1 MKLISGL
8 LFLAFILLINSVS
21 AQTSPLC
28 VNGVVNLKSY
38 RPEKDPPIKLSGEWL
53 FAWKKLASEA
63 ELKTAEKYT
72 TVPGNWTPFNSDANF
87 FNKSFGYATYGLTI
101 LLPKAGE
108 NWALLLPPLPSA
120 YKLFVDGKL
129 VATMGEVDTSSNMI
143 PKSVSKLVYFT
154 AKSDKVFL
162 LLQLS
167 NYHFSSGGMWS
178 SITIGSPEK
187 ITEISD
193 KSFIADAFLVGSL
206 LIMGIYHL
214 AIFAMRRK
222 EKAALFFAILCLALA
237 LRACFSMTPLLFYFL
252 PGFSYS
258 LGLKILY
265 TLFPVCLL
273 GFVYFLTST
282 ELVRFPL
289 FMKRIFLI
297 IGLAYTCLV
306 WLSPNQ
312 VYGNLLIVVII
323 MAAWMGCFTVY
334 FLTKHLRDHPLNN
347 TLLLI
352 GILAC
357 FIGLINDSLYEAKLI
372 NTGFLLPFA
381 FLVLLLLQAI
391 VLALRFTGAL
401 THSERLATELAKSN
415 IAYEQMVLG
424 RREAEER
431 IEIESLKSKFFSNIT
446 HEFKTPL
453 SLITAPTEYLLRLS
467 TNGKEKN
474 LLNTVYRNASHL
486 LRLINQMMDLSKSQ
500 AGKLTKTE
508 MVGNIKELSHEI
520 LFSFQP
526 LADGKHITLKFIE
539 EDIPDSYCLF
549 DGDKLEKILN
559 NLLSN
564 AIKFTQEGGI
574 VTLKISFKQFDHKN
588 YFQLNLSDNGIGMS
602 DETLVDLFK
611 PFYQASG
618 TSFLNPNGTG
628 LGLAYTKELVTL
640 LNGTIEVESK
650 QTIGSS
656 FTVTL
661 PVQLI
666 EEVEL
671 SNVSGNT
678 EADTL
683 PTTSEDDLSTN
694 LPTILVIDDHSG
706 LAEYIANFFREYY
719 EVNTCNNGEQ
729 AWNIIQQDLPDIVI
743 SDIMLPGKDGYEI
756 AGLIRN
762 SALTSHIG
770 IILLSAKSTI
780 DSRLKGLD
788 MGANDYLTKPFLLS
802 ELKFRVDNQIKYQR
816 TLQEYY
822 HKHVFA
828 TNDFKADE
836 ATHPFLIKLYDILD
850 QFLDHPD
857 FSISDLAD
865 KLAMSSR
872 TLNRKLNSL
881 TKMASSELIRN
892 YRLKKAAAFLT
903 TGFSVSEAAYMSG
916 FESVSYFGQCF
927 KEQYRIT
934 PSEFIKQTRAIN
946 Y

>member
-1 MKLISGL
+1 MKLISSL
-8 LFLAFILLINSVS
+8 LFLAFILRINSVN
-21 AQTSPLC
+21 AQTSPLA
-28 VNGVVNLKSY
+28 VNGVVDLTSY
-38 RPEKDPPIKLSGEWL
+38 HPQKEAPIKLSGEWL
-53 FAWKKLASEA
+53 FAWKKLATET
-63 ELKTAEKYT
+63 ELKATGKYT
-72 TVPGNWTPFNSDANF
+72 NVPGNWTANNSDANF
-87 FNKSFGYATYGLTI
+87 FNNDFGYATYGLTI
-101 LLPKAGE
+101 SLPKSTE

-129 VATMGEVDTSSNMI
+129 VGSMGKVDSSANMI
-143 PKSVSKLVYFT
+143 PKSVSNVIYFT
-154 AKSDKVFL
+154 TKSDKVFL

-167 NYHFSSGGMWS
+167 NYHFSSSGMWS
-178 SITIGSPEK
+178 SITIGNPKQVTDLSN
-187 ITEISD
+187 

-206 LIMGIYHL
+206 LIMGLYHL

-237 LRACFSMTPLLFYFL
+237 LRACFSMTPLLFYMM
-252 PGFSYS
+252 PEFSYS
-258 LGLKILY
+258 LALKILY
-265 TLFPVCLL
+265 TLFPICLL

-282 ELVRFPL
+282 ELVRFPVL
-289 FMKRIFLI
+289 MKRMFLVVAI
-297 IGLAYTCLV
+297 TYTGLV
-306 WLSPNQ
+306 WLSSNPI
-312 VYGNLLIVVII
+312 YGNLLIVVII
-323 MAAWMGCFTVY
+323 MAACMGCFTVY
-334 FLTKHLRDHPLNN
+334 FLIRHFRNNPLDNG
-347 TLLLI
+347 LLLA

-357 FIGLINDSLYEAKLI
+357 FIGLLNDSLYEAELI

-381 FLVLLLLQAI
+381 FLILLLLQAI

-401 THSERLATELAKSN
+401 TRSERLATELAKSN

-424 RREAEER
+424 RREAEEQ

-467 TNGKEKN
+467 NDGKEKS
-474 LLNTVYRNASHL
+474 LLNTIYRNASHL

-508 MVGNIKELSHEI
+508 MVGNIKEFSYEI

-526 LADGKHITLKFIE
+526 LADGKQITLKFIE
-539 EDIPDSYCLF
+539 EDIPDNYCLF

-564 AIKFTQEGGI
+564 AIKFTQEGGGI
-574 VTLKISFKQFDHKN
+574 LLKVSFKQLDQQSC
-588 YFQLNLSDNGIGMS
+588 FQFILSDNGIGMS
-602 DETLVDLFK
+602 DEMLTNLFK

-640 LNGTIEVESK
+640 LNGTIQAESK
-650 QTIGSS
+650 LTIGTS

-666 EEVEL
+666 EEVASSLSDNPETNTALTISEDGL
-671 SNVSGNT
+671 SN
-678 EADTL
+678 
-683 PTTSEDDLSTN
+683 N
-694 LPTILVIDDHSG
+694 LPNLLVIDDHSG

-719 EVNTCNNGEQ
+719 EVNTCNDGEQ
-729 AWNIIQQDLPDIVI
+729 AWSIIQQDLPDIVI

-756 AGLIRN
+756 ASLIRN
-762 SALTSHIG
+762 SPLTSHIG

-828 TNDFKADE
+828 TNDFKSDE
-836 ATHPFLIKLYDILD
+836 ATHPFLVKLYEILD
-850 QFLDHPD
+850 QFLDHSD
-857 FSISDLAD
+857 FSIADLAD

-892 YRLKKAAAFLT
+892 YRLKKAATFLS
-903 TGFSVSEAAYMSG
+903 TGSSVSEAAYMSG

-927 KEQYRIT
+927 KEQYHTT
-934 PSEFIKQTRAIN
+934 PSEFIKQTRNIN

>member
-21 AQTSPLC
+21 AQDSVLC
-28 VNGVVNLKSY
+28 TNGVVDLKSY
-38 RPEKDPPIKLSGEWL
+38 HPLQDPPIKLSGEWL
-53 FAWKKLASEA
+53 FAWKKFVGEE
-63 ELKTAEKYT
+63 ELKKAGKYT
-72 TVPGNWTPFNSDANF
+72 EVPGNWTLYNSDASF
-87 FNKSFGYATYGLTI
+87 FNKGSGYATYGLMI
-101 LLPKAGE
+101 LLPKADQ
-108 NWALLLPPLPSA
+108 NLALLLPPLPSA
-120 YKLFVDGKL
+120 YRLFVDGKL
-129 VATMGEVDTSSNMI
+129 VATMGKVDTSSNMI
-143 PKSVSKLVYFT
+143 PKSVSKVVYFT
-154 AKSDKVFL
+154 AKSDKAFL

-167 NYHFSSGGMWS
+167 NYHFSSSGMWS
-178 SITIGSPEK
+178 SITIGSPEQ
-187 ITEISD
+187 ITDIRD

-206 LIMGIYHL
+206 LIMGLYHL

-237 LRACFSMTPLLFYFL
+237 LRACFSMTPLLFYFA
-252 PGFSYS
+252 PEFSYS

-289 FMKRIFLI
+289 FMKRMFLGV
-297 IGLAYTCLV
+297 GLGYTCLV
-306 WLSPNQ
+306 WLSPNPI
-312 VYGNLLIVVII
+312 YGNLLIVVII
-323 MAAWMGCFTVY
+323 MAVCMGCFTVY
-334 FLTKHLRDHPLNN
+334 FLIKHLRDNPLDNA
-347 TLLLI
+347 LLLL

-357 FIGLINDSLYEAKLI
+357 FIGLLNDSLYEAKLI

-381 FLVLLLLQAI
+381 FLILLLLQAI
-391 VLALRFTGAL
+391 VLSLRFTGAL
-401 THSERLATELAKSN
+401 TGSERLATELATSN
-415 IAYEQMVLG
+415 VAYEQMVLG
-424 RREAEER
+424 RREAEEQ

-453 SLITAPTEYLLRLS
+453 SLITAPTEYLLRVS
-467 TNGKEKN
+467 TDSKEKN

-486 LRLINQMMDLSKSQ
+486 LRLVNQMMDLSKSN
-500 AGKLTKTE
+500 AGKMTKTE
-508 MVGNIKELSHEI
+508 MVGDIKEFSHE
-520 LFSFQP
+520 LLLSFQP
-526 LADGKHITLKFIE
+526 LASSKNITLQFVE
-539 EDIPDSYCLF
+539 EDVPDNYCLF

-564 AIKFTQEGGI
+564 AIKFTSGGNVI
-574 VTLKISFKQFDHKN
+574 LKVSFKQFDQKN
-588 YFQLNLSDNGIGMS
+588 CFQLTLVDSGIGMS
-602 DETLVDLFK
+602 DEMQANLFK
-611 PFYQASG
+611 PFYQDSG

-628 LGLAYTKELVTL
+628 LGLSYTKELVNL
-640 LNGTIEVESK
+640 LNGTIEVKSK
-650 QTIGSS
+650 QGVGSS
-656 FTVTL
+656 FTIVF
-661 PVQLI
+661 PVELI
-666 EEVEL
+666 EESEPENI
-671 SNVSGNT
+671 SDTSGT
-678 EADTL
+678 STL
-683 PTTSEDDLSTN
+683 LTIPEDERPSDL
-694 LPTILVIDDHSG
+694 PAILIIDDHSG
-706 LAEYIANFFREYY
+706 LAEYIANFFRPFY
-719 EVNTCNNGEQ
+719 EVNTCVDGEQ
-729 AWNIIQQDLPDIVI
+729 AWTIIQQDLPDIVI

-756 AGLIRN
+756 ASLIRN
-762 SALTSHIG
+762 SPLTSHIG

-828 TNDFKADE
+828 ANEFKSEDI
-836 ATHPFLIKLYDILD
+836 THPFLIKLYEILD
-850 QFLDHPD
+850 QYLDHSD
-857 FSISDLAD
+857 FSIADLAD

-892 YRLKKAAAFLT
+892 YRLKKAATFLT

-934 PSEFIKQTRAIN
+934 PSEFIKQTRIAN
-946 Y
+946 H

>member
-1 MKLISGL
+1 MKRISGL

-21 AQTSPLC
+21 AQDSALC
-28 VNGVVNLKSY
+28 EKGVVNLKSY
-38 RPEKDPPIKLSGEWL
+38 RLQQDPPVKLSGEWL
-53 FAWKKLASEA
+53 FLWKKLVGEQ
-63 ELKTAEKYT
+63 ELKEVGKYT
-72 TVPGNWTPFNSDANF
+72 EVPGNWTSYNSDASF
-87 FNKSFGYATYGLTI
+87 FNKGFGYATYGLTI
-101 LLPKAGE
+101 LLPKAGQ
-108 NWALLLPPLPSA
+108 NLALLLPPLPSA
-120 YKLFVDGKL
+120 YRLFVDGEP
-129 VATMGEVDTSSNMI
+129 VAAMGKVDTGSNMI
-143 PKSVSKLVYFT
+143 PKSVSKVVYFT
-154 AKSDKVFL
+154 AKSDKAFL

-167 NYHFSSGGMWS
+167 NYHFSSSGMWS
-178 SITIGSPEK
+178 PITLGSPEQMND
-187 ITEISD
+187 IRD

-206 LIMGIYHL
+206 LIMGLYHL

-237 LRACFSMTPLLFYFL
+237 LRACFSMTPLLFYFM
-252 PGFSYS
+252 PEFSYS

-265 TLFPVCLL
+265 TLFPICLL

-289 FMKRIFLI
+289 FMKRMFLVV
-297 IGLAYTCLV
+297 GLGYTGLV
-306 WLSPNQ
+306 WLSPNPI
-312 VYGNLLIVVII
+312 YGNLLIVVII
-323 MAAWMGCFTVY
+323 MAVCMGCFTVY
-334 FLTKHLRDHPLNN
+334 FLIKHLRENPLDNA
-347 TLLLI
+347 LLLL

-357 FIGLINDSLYEAKLI
+357 FIGLLNDSLYEAKLI

-381 FLVLLLLQAI
+381 FLILLLLQAI
-391 VLALRFTGAL
+391 VLSLRFTGAL
-401 THSERLATELAKSN
+401 SGSERLATELATSN
-415 IAYEQMVLG
+415 VAYEQMVLG
-424 RREAEER
+424 RREAEEQ

-453 SLITAPTEYLLRLS
+453 SLITAPTEYLLRVS
-467 TNGKEKN
+467 TDSKEKN

-486 LRLINQMMDLSKSQ
+486 LRLVNQMMDLSKSN
-500 AGKLTKTE
+500 AGKMTKTE
-508 MVGNIKELSHEI
+508 MVGDIKEFSHE
-520 LFSFQP
+520 LLLSFQP
-526 LADGKHITLKFIE
+526 LASSKNIKLKFVE
-539 EDIPDSYCLF
+539 EDVPDNYCLF

-564 AIKFTQEGGI
+564 AIKFTSDGGNVI
-574 VTLKISFKQFDHKN
+574 LKVNFKQLDRKN
-588 YFQLNLSDNGIGMS
+588 CFQLTLLDSGIGMS
-602 DETLVDLFK
+602 DETQANLFK
-611 PFYQASG
+611 PFYQDSE

-628 LGLAYTKELVTL
+628 LGLSYTKELVTL
-640 LNGTIEVESK
+640 LNGTIQVESK
-650 QTIGSS
+650 QGIGSS
-656 FTVTL
+656 FTIIL
-661 PVQLI
+661 PVELI
-666 EEVEL
+666 EESESENRSDISETSTLLTV
-671 SNVSGNT
+671 T
-678 EADTL
+678 EDERPSDL
-683 PTTSEDDLSTN
+683 PA
-694 LPTILVIDDHSG
+694 ILIIDDHSG
-706 LAEYIANFFREYY
+706 LAEYIANFFRPYY
-719 EVNTCNNGEQ
+719 EVNTCADGEQ
-729 AWNIIQQDLPDIVI
+729 AWSIIQQDLPDIVI

-762 SALTSHIG
+762 SPLTSHIG

-828 TNDFKADE
+828 ANEFKTEDI
-836 ATHPFLIKLYDILD
+836 THPFLVKLYGILD
-850 QFLDHPD
+850 QYLDHSD
-857 FSISDLAD
+857 FSIADLAD

-892 YRLKKAAAFLT
+892 YRLKKAATFLT

-916 FESVSYFGQCF
+916 FENVSYFGQCF

-934 PSEFIKQTRAIN
+934 PSEFIKQTRTVN